1 MQLTQILYAHFSSH
15 FPMID
20 FTPFKAEDTLI
31 APVLLLAGVLI
42 TICLAWRTRRLPL
55 FPGRRYFLGMLL
67 AAAWWATAA
76 ACESIA
82 TLPSDKAMWAALA
95 WIGIA
100 AAPTCWA
107 LFIRAYVKGEY
118 KPVRPRWQ
126 VLLLI
131 MPLVIAGIALT
142 NSLHHLMYTRI
153 TAQISETGLR
163 MVYLRGPGFYLA
175 TGYLYVFMLLS
186 MITVVNAWPA
196 ASPVYRSHYRGFAL
210 AMLVP
215 WIANIGYVTNTF
227 LFYGIDPTPFS
238 FLLMTMVFYWLIGR
252 NQLFD
257 LLPVAHTVLLDAV
270 PDAVLVLDSEQRIV
284 ECNSAAAGLPGLPE
298 LSIGSHLQQYPM
310 LNDVLKPLLAQ
321 GAKDRFDIVLG
332 QPERHF
338 ELKKVPLAHHNEEV
352 GLLLMLRDIT
362 HRKLAEIQLK
372 DAMAAL
378 EAQLE
383 TNLQLQRQ
391 LHEDAIRDVLT
402 GIHNRRFLDELKT
415 GLEAEFVRSKE
426 PLAAV
431 MIDIDYFKRLNDT
444 YGHYAG
450 DQVLRTISTF
460 LQSSI
465 RQSDYVFR
473 MGGEEFLI
481 LLPHTS
487 REQALIRAST
497 WCTKFAAFKI
507 PLEEDT
513 ISVTFSAGI
522 AIFPADADSIDIL
535 INLADK
541 ALYQAKEGGRNR
553 VACFHPAA

>member
-1 MQLTQILYAHFSSH
+1 
-15 FPMID
+15 MID

-31 APVLLLAGVLI
+31 APVLLLAGVII
-42 TICLAWRTRRLPL
+42 TICLAWRTQRLPL
-55 FPGRRYFLGMLL
+55 FPGRGYFLGMLL

-82 TLPSDKAMWAALA
+82 TLPSDKAMWAELA
-95 WIGIA
+95 WLGIA

-118 KPVRPRWQ
+118 KSVRIRWRA
-126 VLLLI
+126 LLLI

-142 NSLHHLMYTRI
+142 NSQHYLMYTGI
-153 TAQISETGLR
+153 TPQITETGLR

-186 MITVVNAWPA
+186 MITVVNAWPH
-196 ASPVYRSHYRGFAL
+196 ASPVYRNHYRGFAL
-210 AMLVP
+210 AMLLP

-227 LFYGIDPTPFS
+227 LFYGFDPTPFS

-270 PDAVLVLDSEQRIV
+270 PDAVLVLDSGQRIV
-284 ECNSAAAGLPGLPE
+284 ECNSAAGGLRGLPE
-298 LSIGSHLQQYPM
+298 LHVGSHLQQFPALY
-310 LNDVLKPLLAQ
+310 DVLAPLLGQ

-338 ELKKVPLAHHNEEV
+338 ELKKVQLSHHDQEV

-362 HRKLAEIQLK
+362 HRKLGEMQLK
-372 DAMAAL
+372 NAMTAL
-378 EAQLE
+378 ETQLE
-383 TNLQLQRQ
+383 TNLQLQQQ
-391 LHEDAIRDVLT
+391 LHEDAVRDILT
-402 GIHNRRFLDELKT
+402 GLHNRRFLDELKA
-415 GLEAEFVRSKE
+415 GLEAEFVRSQE

-444 YGHYAG
+444 YGHIAG
-450 DQVLRTISTF
+450 DQVLRYISNF

-465 RQSDYVFR
+465 RQSDHAFR

-481 LLPHTS
+481 LLPNTS
-487 REQALIRAST
+487 REQALIRANS
-497 WCTKFAAFKI
+497 WCARFGAARI
-507 PLEEDT
+507 PIEDESIT
-513 ISVTFSAGI
+513 VTFSAGI
-522 AIFPADADSIDIL
+522 AISPADAGSIDVL

-541 ALYQAKEGGRNR
+541 ALYQAKEAGRNR
-553 VACFHPAA
+553 VACFDAAE